1 MFIKQIVVILGIL
14 QISIDL
20 LKSILKKISNLKF
33 NLGDIALLNIRSISF
48 DKRLN
53 CHVFEFENNKLLDHY
68 KLILAIFKTLK
79 SIPQFNIDNP
89 KFIIPSVHFGDR

>member
-1 MFIKQIVVILGIL
+1 MK
-14 QISIDL
+14 
-20 LKSILKKISNLKF
+20 
-33 NLGDIALLNIRSISF
+33 SISF
-48 DKRLN
+48 DQGLG
-53 CHVFEFENNKLLDHY
+53 CPVFEFENNKLLDHY